1 MWLTF
6 FVLSVICF
14 ILSLAVF
21 FVISSSTAL
30 KKKNLHPFKLL
41 FSGVWVS
48 AFFLYIPMH
57 SAAEDFSVADCLE
70 AVFMA
75 LADSKDTFGFSL
87 DFDKITGSIDGC
99 PEWLS
104 VIYLIWTSL
113 IFIIAPVFSVGFVLS
128 LFKNASAYMRYLCA
142 YFRDVYVFSELNEK
156 SLILASDLKA
166 KNKNAAIAFADVFDG
181 NEEKSYKL
189 TEQAKLLGAV
199 CFRKDILS
207 VNFRRHSLKKAIWFF
222 TIGKNEAENLTQA
235 LSLTDAYKDRDNTRI
250 YVFAIKTESEL
261 LLTDVDK
268 GKVKV
273 HRINEVQSL
282 INRILYEHGE
292 IIFDGAKEG
301 ADGEK
306 LISAVVVGMGSHG
319 TEMVKAL
326 TWYCQM
332 DGYRIRIN
340 AFDKDPLA
348 EEKFTAL
355 APELM
360 SPDYNGVY
368 RDGEAQ
374 YGISVC
380 SGTDVQTI
388 SFADR
393 ISEIT
398 DATYVFVA
406 LGDDDINISTA
417 VRLRMYFERMK
428 IHPVI
433 QAVVY
438 NTRQKKALEGIK
450 NYRGQAYDIDFVGDI
465 ETSYAENVIIASELE
480 ARALAQHLKW
490 GKEEEFWTYEYNYRS
505 SVAQA
510 IHMKAREKCSIPG
523 AAKREDELTVE
534 ERDIIE
540 NLEHRRWNAYM
551 RAEGYVFSG
560 TTDKSGRND
569 LAKMHHDLV
578 DFSSLSEEEKR
589 KDSRVGTR

>member
-14 ILSLAVF
+14 ILSLSVF

-30 KKKNLHPFKLL
+30 KKKILHPFKLL

-57 SAAEDFSVADCLE
+57 FAAEGFSVADCLE

-87 DFDKITGSIDGC
+87 DFDKITGSLDGC
-99 PEWLS
+99 PQWLS
-104 VIYLIWTSL
+104 VIYLIWTAL
-113 IFIIAPVFSVGFVLS
+113 IFIIAPAFSVGFVLS
-128 LFKNASAYMRYLCA
+128 LFKNASAYMRYLCV

-156 SLILASDLKA
+156 SLILASDIKA
-166 KNKNAAIAFADVFDG
+166 KNKNAAIVFADVFDG

-189 TEQAKLLGAV
+189 AEKAKLLGAI

-207 VNFRRHSLKKAIWFF
+207 VNFRRHSSKKAIWFF
-222 TIGKNEAENLTQA
+222 TIGKNESENLTQA
-235 LSLTDAYKDRDNTRI
+235 LSLTDAFKDRDNIRV
-250 YVFAIKTESEL
+250 YVFSIKTESEL
-261 LLTDVDK
+261 LLTDIDK

-273 HRINEVQSL
+273 RRINEVQSL
-282 INRILYEHGE
+282 ISRNLYEHGD

-301 ADGEK
+301 ADGER

-326 TWYCQM
+326 TWYGQM

-368 RDGEAQ
+368 REGEAQ
-374 YGISVC
+374 YCISVC
-380 SGTDVQTI
+380 SGADVQTK

-393 ISEIT
+393 ISAIT

-406 LGDDDINISTA
+406 LGDDDININTA

-510 IHMKAREKCSIPG
+510 IHMKAREKCLIPG
-523 AAKREDELTVE
+523 AAKREDELTAE

-540 NLEHRRWNAYM
+540 TLEHRRWNAYM